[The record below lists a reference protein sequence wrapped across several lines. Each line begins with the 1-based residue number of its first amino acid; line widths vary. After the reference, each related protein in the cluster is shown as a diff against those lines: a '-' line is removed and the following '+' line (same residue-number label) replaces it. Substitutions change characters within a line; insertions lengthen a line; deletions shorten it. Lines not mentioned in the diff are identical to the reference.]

1 MGKITC
7 MVLDDDKIDCLT
19 VLAFLQRYPHLECI
33 GSFTSAETAL
43 TAVRDRQPEVLFL
56 DVDMPG
62 LTGLQVRKQL
72 LDIPVCIFITAF
84 PEYAVDAFELFALDF
99 LVKPFTAQRFEKAIQ
114 RLDEYIGLRRRSDQL
129 SHTLGADVIFI
140 KEGYDKKKIRLD
152 EVLYLEAFN
161 KYTCIVTAD
170 RKYTV
175 LAPLNGLLNENAF
188 RCFVRIHRSFAVQ
201 KNYVTR
207 IGTADV
213 DVQGRT
219 LPVGRTYKDTLH
231 ELAR

>member
-1 MGKITC
+1 MSKITC

-33 GSFTSAETAL
+33 GSYMSSEKAL
-43 TAVRDRQPEVLFL
+43 AAMIDRQPEVLFL

-62 LTGLQVRKQL
+62 LTGLQVREQL

-84 PEYAVDAFELFALDF
+84 PEYAVDAFELSALDF
-99 LVKPFTAQRFEKAIQ
+99 LVKPFTSQRFEKAIQ
-114 RLDEYIGLRRRSDQL
+114 RLDEYLELRRRSDQL

-152 EVLYLEAFN
+152 EVLYLEAYN
-161 KYTCIVTAD
+161 KYTCIVTTEK
-170 RKYTV
+170 KYTV
-175 LAPLNGLLNENAF
+175 LAPLNGLLTENAF
-188 RCFVRIHRSFAVQ
+188 RSFVRIHRSFAVQ
-201 KNYVTR
+201 KNFVTR
-207 IGTADV
+207 IGTTEV
-213 DVQGRT
+213 DVKGRT

-231 ELAR
+231 DLVR

>member
-7 MVLDDDKIDCLT
+7 MVLDDDKIDRLT
-19 VLAFLQRYPHLECI
+19 VMAFLQRYPHLDCI
-33 GSFTSAETAL
+33 GSYASAEAAIA
-43 TAVRDRQPEVLFL
+43 AVREHQPEVMFL

-62 LTGLQVRKQL
+62 LTGLQVREQL
-72 LDIPVCIFITAF
+72 LHIPVCIFITAF
-84 PEYAVDAFELFALDF
+84 PEYALDAFELSALDF
-99 LVKPFTAQRFEKAIQ
+99 LVKPYTSQRFEQTIR
-114 RLDEYIGLRRRSDQL
+114 RLDEYIGLCRRSDQL

-152 EVLYLEAFN
+152 EVLYLEAYN
-161 KYTCIVTAD
+161 KYTCIVTTD

-175 LAPLNGLLNENAF
+175 LTPLNGLLSENAF
-188 RCFVRIHRSFAVQ
+188 RSFVRIHRSFAVQ
-201 KNYVTR
+201 KNFVTR

-213 DVQGRT
+213 DVQGKT